1 MAQAYLLDTNYTRPP
16 DLSNLSSIPSDDTQ
30 IIPED
35 ESLKDTTSQSQIIL
49 EDSQIIP
56 GLFQDYSM
64 IILSQSLSLSVS
76 LPLFLT
82 QRLSL
87 RSFQTVSQSLLK
99 KSLQKSLSTILKKK
113 PFQSTSLRLK
123 QQLGWLEL

>member
-1 MAQAYLLDTNYTRPP
+1 
-16 DLSNLSSIPSDDTQ
+16 
-30 IIPED
+30 
-35 ESLKDTTSQSQIIL
+35 
-49 EDSQIIP
+49 
-56 GLFQDYSM
+56 M

-99 KSLQKSLSTILKKK
+99 KRLQKSLSTILKK
-113 PFQSTSLRLK
+113 SLQKSLS
-123 QQLGWLEL
+123 LS